1 MNRQTFAGL
10 VVPADDDSAERCVAA
25 RSGAVRCAALPGEAE
40 QSANSQASPRRAAQV
55 EGVKVLSEDLQR

>member
-10 VVPADDDSAERCVAA
+10 VVPADDDSAQRCGAWRRVAVRRGAA
-25 RSGAVRCAALPGEAE
+25 R
-40 QSANSQASPRRAAQV
+40 SANSQASPRRAAQV